1 MSIKIDDLVSFVA
14 TVHHQSLS
22 RAAEA
27 LGLTQPAVTRRIQS
41 LEEGLGATL
50 LDRDTKPPKPNALGR
65 RVFAQCEQVLREV
78 DNLKALV
85 ETESVPQGRL
95 RLGITQSVAEVGIG
109 ELLEAFRSHYPTLDV
124 AVSTRWSGDLVK
136 QVERGDLDAAT
147 VMLPLGTGFPP
158 ALVARHLMPM
168 EMVVVSM
175 AGSWPER
182 PEPYRLH
189 DLRNSKWI
197 VNPDGCGFRARL
209 QRALA
214 DLGLAFHIAMDAF
227 GTELQLKYVSEG
239 LGLGLATRA
248 QIERSRYRDL
258 LRILPVIDF
267 NPSTEMWLI
276 HNPAPGN
283 LKRPIELFAETAA
296 AMFTVSGEDAIAA

>member
-1 MSIKIDDLVSFVA
+1 MNIKIDDLVSFVA

-41 LEEGLGATL
+41 LEESLGAVL

-85 ETESVPQGRL
+85 ETEAVPQGRL
-95 RLGITQSVAEVGIG
+95 RLGVTQSAAEVGIG
-109 ELLEAFRSHYPTLDV
+109 ELLEAFRARYPALDV
-124 AVSTRWSGDLVK
+124 TVSTRWSGDLVK

-147 VMLPLGTGFPP
+147 VMLPRGTDFPP
-158 ALVARHLMPM
+158 ALAARHLMAV

-189 DLRNSKWI
+189 DLRHSKWI

-214 DLGLAFHIAMDAF
+214 DLGLPFHVAMDAF
-227 GTELQLKYVSEG
+227 GTELQLQLVAEG

-248 QIERSRYRDL
+248 QIERSRYRD
-258 LRILPVIDF
+258 RIRVLPVTDF

-276 HNPAPGN
+276 HTAAPGN
-283 LKRPIELFAETAA
+283 LKRPIELFAEAA
-296 AMFTVSGEDAIAA
+296 VATFTVGGADALAA

>member
-1 MSIKIDDLVSFVA
+1 MSIKIDDLISFVA

-22 RAAEA
+22 RAAES

-41 LEEGLGATL
+41 LEESLGAVL

-85 ETESVPQGRL
+85 ETEATPQGRL
-95 RLGITQSVAEVGIG
+95 RLGITQSVAEIGVGN
-109 ELLEAFRSHYPTLDV
+109 LLEALKSQYPSLDV

-147 VMLPLGTGFPP
+147 VMLPAGTAFPP
-158 ALVARHLMPM
+158 ALAARHLMPV
-168 EMVVVSM
+168 EMLVVSVG
-175 AGSWPER
+175 GSWPER
-182 PEPYRLH
+182 PDPYRLN

-209 QRALA
+209 QRALH
-214 DLGLAFHIAMDAF
+214 DLGLPFHIAMDAF
-227 GTELQLKYVSEG
+227 GTELQLKFVSEG

-248 QIERSRYRDL
+248 QVERSLYRD
-258 LRILPVIDF
+258 RIRVLPVTDF

-283 LKRPIELFAETAA
+283 LKRPIELFAETAT
-296 AMFTVSGEDAIAA
+296 AMFTVAAPEVLAA